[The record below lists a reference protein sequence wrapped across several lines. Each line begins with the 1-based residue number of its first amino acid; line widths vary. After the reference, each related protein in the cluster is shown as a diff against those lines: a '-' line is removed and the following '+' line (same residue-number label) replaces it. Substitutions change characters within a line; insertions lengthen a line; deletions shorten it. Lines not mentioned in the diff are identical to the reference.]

1 METAELVKPPEPTV
15 SFLYPSG
22 AVARSEVIT
31 NQIEKLLGADIKPEL
46 FAARVYCL
54 ALRAQQKILGYLN
67 SDSFYCQVL
76 WDDRTSLPSHPS
88 LAADAAK
95 CGEVFDLPT
104 ESRALLNSFSEWTV
118 LRSEKLEGCCC
129 SGKPRDVLLDIMA
142 NTVLRADTDW
152 LTVKLLLG
160 IRTND
165 ENHLEKHYGFKRQ
178 SQVSDDIGII
188 FACEN
193 RVRVQRDGLVAVEPI
208 SYNLSQKE
216 LSIAEITII
225 IKKATDDIA
234 GH

>member
-76 WDDRTSLPSHPS
+76 WDDRTGLPSHPS
-88 LAADAAK
+88 LAADVAK
-95 CGEVFDLPT
+95 CGEVFGLPA
-104 ESRALLNSFSEWTV
+104 ELRALLNSLSEWTV

-129 SGKPRDVLLDIMA
+129 SGKPRDILLDIMV
-142 NTVLRADTDW
+142 NTVLRVDADW
-152 LTVKLLLG
+152 LTIKLFLG
-160 IRTND
+160 VRTND
-165 ENHLEKHYGFKRQ
+165 EKHLEKHYGFKRQ
-178 SQVSDDIGII
+178 SRASGDINII
-188 FACEN
+188 FIGEN
-193 RVRVQRDGLVAVEPI
+193 RMRVLNGIVVLEPT

-216 LSIAEITII
+216 VSVAEVASI
-225 IKKATDDIA
+225 IKKAADDIA